1 MTGKSFQSADSVW
14 DAWGAEVGVEVRVGA
29 GVIGEY
35 FLGFCVV
42 VGKDAT
48 ASAGNICVGAP
59 TGMLMEVGF
68 VSPVQA
74 VIKKQ
79 TNKIRINRR
88 FIAFKYSGGKLI
100 IDEILCY
107 TRSMAY
113 QGLLHKY
120 GTLLDLP
127 LYTSASAV
135 SLLEGNTPLIK
146 ADNLARQ
153 LGGEFELF
161 IKYEGLNPT
170 GSFKDRGM
178 TAAVS
183 EALGRGATTVICAST
198 GNTAASAAAYAARA
212 GMKSIVLIPQGKVAA
227 GKLAGAIAYGAQVI
241 QIDGSFDDA
250 LTMVIEITNKHPI
263 CLVNS
268 INPYRIEGQKT
279 SAFEICDVLDSAPDW
294 LCLPV
299 GNAGNI
305 TSYWAGFKQYNQ
317 MKSTG
322 LPQVLG
328 VQAAGSAPLV
338 LGHPIENPETVAT
351 AIRIGK
357 PARGEQALQAA
368 EESKGRII
376 AATDDQILEMQKTL
390 ARLEGIWVE
399 PASAAGLAGLAIEIA
414 NGTLNPKGKRVVAI
428 CTGHGL
434 KDPEIITKDMQKPSI
449 VPPKLE
455 ALEEVILA

>member
-1 MTGKSFQSADSVW
+1 MK
-14 DAWGAEVGVEVRVGA
+14 
-29 GVIGEY
+29 Y
-35 FLGFCVV
+35 LGLIDRY
-42 VGKDAT
+42 GH
-48 ASAGNICVGAP
+48 
-59 TGMLMEVGF
+59 LM
-68 VSPVQA
+68 
-74 VIKKQ
+74 
-79 TNKIRINRR
+79 
-88 FIAFKYSGGKLI
+88 
-100 IDEILCY
+100 
-107 TRSMAY
+107 
-113 QGLLHKY
+113 
-120 GTLLDLP
+120 DLP
-127 LYTSASAV
+127 AHSRKITLF
-135 SLLEGNTPLIK
+135 EGNTPLIPVP
-146 ADNLARQ
+146 ALARE
-153 LGGEFELF
+153 LGGGFELF

-250 LTMVIEITNKHPI
+250 LTMVVEITNKHPI

-279 SAFEICDVLDSAPDW
+279 SAFEICDVLGSAPDW

-305 TSYWAGFKQYNQ
+305 TAYWAGFKQYDKE
-317 MKSTG
+317 KSAG

-338 LGHPIENPETVAT
+338 LGHPVDHPETVAT

-368 EESKGRII
+368 EESHGQII
-376 AATDDQILEMQKTL
+376 AATDEQILHMQKTL
-390 ARLEGIWVE
+390 ATLEGIWVE
-399 PASAAGLAGLAIEIA
+399 PASAAGLAGLAIEVA
-414 NGTLNPKGKRVVAI
+414 SGTLNVKGKRVVAI

-434 KDPEIITKDMQKPSI
+434 KDPDIITKDMQKPLV

-455 ALEEVILA
+455 ALEEIILS

>member
-1 MTGKSFQSADSVW
+1 M
-14 DAWGAEVGVEVRVGA
+14 
-29 GVIGEY
+29 I
-35 FLGFCVV
+35 
-42 VGKDAT
+42 
-48 ASAGNICVGAP
+48 
-59 TGMLMEVGF
+59 
-68 VSPVQA
+68 
-74 VIKKQ
+74 
-79 TNKIRINRR
+79 
-88 FIAFKYSGGKLI
+88 
-100 IDEILCY
+100 
-107 TRSMAY
+107 Y

-120 GTLLDLP
+120 GYLLDLP
-127 LYTSASAV
+127 SHTRTV

-146 ADNLARQ
+146 ADNLSRQ
-153 LGGEFELF
+153 FGGAPSASSGQRFELF

-212 GMKSIVLIPQGKVAA
+212 GLKSIVLIPQGKVAA

-250 LTMVIEITNKHPI
+250 LTMVVEITDKHPI

-279 SAFEICDVLDSAPDW
+279 SVFEICDVLESAPDW

-305 TSYWAGFKQYNQ
+305 TSYWAGFKQYNEV
-317 MKSTG
+317 KSTG

-328 VQAAGSAPLV
+328 VQAAGAAPLV
-338 LGHPIENPETVAT
+338 LGHPVEHPETVAT

-357 PARGEQALQAA
+357 PARGEQAMQAA
-368 EESKGRII
+368 EESNGRII
-376 AATDDQILEMQKTL
+376 AVTDEQILNMQKLL
-390 ARLEGIWVE
+390 AQLEGIWVE
-399 PASAAGLAGLAIEIA
+399 PASATGLAGLAQEIA
-414 NGTLNPKGKRVVAI
+414 SGKLNVKGKRVVAI
-428 CTGHGL
+428 CTGHGM
-434 KDPEIITKDMQKPSI
+434 KDPDIITKDMQKPLV

-455 ALEEVILA
+455 ALEEVILG

>member
-1 MTGKSFQSADSVW
+1 MT
-14 DAWGAEVGVEVRVGA
+14 
-29 GVIGEY
+29 
-35 FLGFCVV
+35 
-42 VGKDAT
+42 
-48 ASAGNICVGAP
+48 
-59 TGMLMEVGF
+59 
-68 VSPVQA
+68 
-74 VIKKQ
+74 
-79 TNKIRINRR
+79 
-88 FIAFKYSGGKLI
+88 
-100 IDEILCY
+100 
-107 TRSMAY
+107 Y
-113 QGLLHKY
+113 QGLIHKY
-120 GTLLDLP
+120 GHLLDLP
-127 LYTSASAV
+127 PHSQTV
-135 SLLEGNTPLIK
+135 SLLEGRTPLIK
-146 ADNLARQ
+146 ADNLSRH
-153 LGGEFELF
+153 LGGGFELF

-250 LTMVIEITNKHPI
+250 LTMVVEITNKHPI

-279 SAFEICDVLDSAPDW
+279 AAFEIVDELGSAPDW

-305 TSYWAGFKQYNQ
+305 TSYWAGFKQYNEV
-317 MKSTG
+317 KSTG
-322 LPQVLG
+322 VPKLLG
-328 VQAAGSAPLV
+328 VQAEGAAPLV
-338 LGHPIENPETVAT
+338 LGHAVEKPETVAT

-368 EESKGRII
+368 EESQGRII
-376 AATDDQILEMQKTL
+376 AVSDDQILEMQKLL
-390 ARLEGIWVE
+390 AKLEGIWVE
-399 PASAAGLAGLAIEIA
+399 PASATGLAGLAVQVES
-414 NGTLNPKGKRVVAI
+414 GKLDVKGKRVVAV

-434 KDPEIITKDMQKPSI
+434 KDSEIITSGYA
-449 VPPKLE
+449 E
-455 ALEEVILA
+455 AVCCAAKVGGVGRRLFWEKTCETQRARRSLSLNE

>member
-1 MTGKSFQSADSVW
+1 
-14 DAWGAEVGVEVRVGA
+14 
-29 GVIGEY
+29 
-35 FLGFCVV
+35 
-42 VGKDAT
+42 
-48 ASAGNICVGAP
+48 
-59 TGMLMEVGF
+59 
-68 VSPVQA
+68 
-74 VIKKQ
+74 
-79 TNKIRINRR
+79 
-88 FIAFKYSGGKLI
+88 
-100 IDEILCY
+100 
-107 TRSMAY
+107 
-113 QGLLHKY
+113 
-120 GTLLDLP
+120 
-127 LYTSASAV
+127 V

-146 ADNLARQ
+146 ADNLSRH
-153 LGGEFELF
+153 LGGGFELF

-183 EALGRGATTVICAST
+183 EALGRGVTTVICAST

-250 LTMVIEITNKHPI
+250 LTMVVSITNKHPI

-279 SAFEICDVLDSAPDW
+279 AAFEICDALESAPDW

-305 TSYWAGFKQYNQ
+305 TSYWAGFKQYNDV
-317 MKSTG
+317 KSTG
-322 LPQVLG
+322 VPQVLG
-328 VQAAGSAPLV
+328 VQAAGAAPLV
-338 LGHPIENPETVAT
+338 LGHPVDNPETVAT

-368 EESKGRII
+368 EESKGKII
-376 AATDDQILEMQKTL
+376 AVSDNQILDVQKLL
-390 ARLEGIWVE
+390 AKLEGIWVE
-399 PASAAGLAGLAIEIA
+399 PASATGLAGLAQEVM
-414 NGTLNPKGKRVVAI
+414 GGKLKVEGKRVVAI

-434 KDPEIITKDMQKPSI
+434 KDPDIITKEMQMPLV
-449 VPPKLE
+449 VPPRLE
-455 ALEEVILA
+455 TLEEVILG